1 MLDFSEK
8 LTLTPSAMAEEDL
21 VGLRTHGF
29 TDRDIL
35 SIVLAAAYRN
45 YIVRIADALGV
56 ELNTTVDYAPEL
68 IRAFG
73 VDDREA
79 LTTLYA
85 DRLTR
90 TAPSIETAERQHCQP
105 AVPRGSKN
113 GTCWIDTTP
122 AAESSE
128 QFHQAIDELVKLSAL
143 TSVRN
148 LARALAL
155 RSDALAVTVGYLR
168 LLGLGGAGL
177 GRRLE
182 AIIGLTVAATL
193 MSRYMGVHHAQWLL
207 ETGATTKEVE
217 ALARNSRGSGI
228 DPRESEVIRF
238 CERLTRAPATMAR
251 SDVEALRAAGFADRD
266 IVTIAAST
274 SLENLICRVA
284 DGVGVQLEP
293 EGFAP
298 VALEVFGSG

>member
-21 VGLRTHGF
+21 VDLRGHGF

-73 VDDREA
+73 VDDRQA

-90 TAPSIETAERQHCQP
+90 TAPSIEAAERLPSQP
-105 AVPRGSKN
+105 APRGSEN

-128 QFHQAIDELVKLSAL
+128 QFHQAIDELVKLSAP

-148 LARALAL
+148 LAQALAL

-168 LLGLGGAGL
+168 LLGLGGSGL

-193 MSRYMGVHHAQWLL
+193 MSRYMGAHHAQWLL
-207 ETGATTKEVE
+207 ETGATSDEVE
-217 ALARNSRGSGI
+217 ALFGNPNRSGLHR
-228 DPRESEVIRF
+228 RESEVIRF
-238 CERLTRAPATMAR
+238 CERLTRAPSTMVR
-251 SDVEALRAAGFADRD
+251 SDVETLQAVGFDDRD
-266 IVTIAAST
+266 IITIAASA
-274 SLENLICRVA
+274 SLENFICRIA
-284 DGVGVQLEP
+284 DGIGVQLEP
-293 EGFAP
+293 ERLAP
-298 VALEVFGSG
+298 IALKVFLSN